1 MLKLKD
7 NVDLKELEKYGFIF
21 KSNIFWIPL
30 KKSKELIALHIN
42 LHTREIDC
50 LGILGPNEKTD
61 DLYELII
68 DGLVE
73 KVKND

>member
-1 MLKLKD
+1 MLRIKD

-21 KSNIFWIPL
+21 KSNICWKPL

-42 LHTREIDC
+42 LHNREIDC
-50 LGILGPNEKTD
+50 SGILGSNEKMD
-61 DLYELII
+61 DLYDLIK

-73 KVKND
+73 KTED